1 MPIALRSTTLLA
13 TLFSSQLMAADAVI
27 HFTGA
32 VVEDSCQVQLRDAT
46 AGSAQVQV
54 RQCNQA
60 MFLQLNEPRG
70 ALPSKHYRLTDTN
83 GRALG
88 PGFTAT
94 GGTDSVIRSMSA
106 NGAAGAERNV
116 VLVADYL

>member
-1 MPIALRSTTLLA
+1 MPVALRSTTLLA

-32 VVEDSCQVQLRDAT
+32 IVEDSCQVQLRDAT
-46 AGSAQVQV
+46 TSSTQVQV
-54 RQCNQA
+54 RRCNQA
-60 MFLQLNEPRG
+60 MLMQLNEPRG
-70 ALPSKHYRLTDTN
+70 GLPSKHYRLTDTK
-83 GRALG
+83 GQPLG

-106 NGAAGAERNV
+106 GGATGAERNL
-116 VLVADYL
+116 VLVAEYL